1 MWGAGAKSEYKRSQ
15 MKDKLLKQRFSSG
28 IDEENRKRNKK
39 EEGEEGGGATPLLWK
54 ISKVVSNGDTS
65 EQEQDHIINDR

>member
-1 MWGAGAKSEYKRSQ
+1 

-28 IDEENRKRNKK
+28 IDEENRKCNKE
-39 EEGEEGGGATPLLWK
+39 EEGEEGGATPLLWK

-65 EQEQDHIINDR
+65 EREHDHIINDR

>member
-1 MWGAGAKSEYKRSQ
+1 MWEAGAKSEYKRSQ

-28 IDEENRKRNKK
+28 IDEENRKQ
-39 EEGEEGGGATPLLWK
+39 EGGGGRRGGRGATPLLWK

-65 EQEQDHIINDR
+65 EREHDHIINDR

>member
-39 EEGEEGGGATPLLWK
+39 EEGEEGGGGQPLSFGKFQRLFPMVTP
-54 ISKVVSNGDTS
+54 VNGNT
-65 EQEQDHIINDR
+65 ITL